1 MRRKAALAAGVL
13 FVVVASGLWLRAR
26 AEERCPDAGMPND
39 LGTTVAGTGSSLT
52 ADVVV
57 GTRRYAIEPHVMADF
72 GAYVRPFPVPES
84 HRVGVSVTVRAAT
97 AEAVLA
103 WRTTCLRARHGRES
117 VERPA
122 ITGRDIMMGGEP
134 IRWYRF
140 DGANGYPEWPPDDS
154 VDLEITALVDGSAF
168 LIRVPGV
175 PIVRMG

>member
-1 MRRKAALAAGVL
+1 MRRRAALGAGLL
-13 FVVVASGLWLRAR
+13 FLVVASGLWLRAR
-26 AEERCPDAGMPND
+26 AEERCADVGRTND
-39 LGTTVAGTGSSLT
+39 LRATVAATGSSLT

-72 GAYVRPFPVPES
+72 GAYVRPFPLPES

-97 AEAVLA
+97 EEAVLA
-103 WRTTCLRARHGRES
+103 WRTICLGATHGRES

-122 ITGRDIMMGGEP
+122 VTGPDIMKGGEP
-134 IRWYRF
+134 TRWYRF

-154 VDLEITALVDGSAF
+154 VDLEITALVDGLAF
-168 LIRVPGV
+168 RIRVPGV

>member
-97 AEAVLA
+97 EEAVLA
-103 WRTTCLRARHGRES
+103 WRTIWLGATHGRES

-122 ITGRDIMMGGEP
+122 GPGPGTRKGRDTT
-134 IRWYRF
+134 R
-140 DGANGYPEWPPDDS
+140 
-154 VDLEITALVDGSAF
+154 
-168 LIRVPGV
+168 
-175 PIVRMG
+175 